1 MTSEH
6 RPNGELEDLGDALD
20 ARVDPDRPTGDQ
32 MMARVRAEGQ
42 PGRGRLRVYLGMA
55 PGVGKT
61 YRMLEEAHRRMERG
75 TDVVVGFVETY
86 GRRHTAALLD
96 GLEIVPRARVEYRGV
111 TVEEMDTDAVI
122 ARRPVVVLVD
132 ELAHT
137 NVPGST
143 RERRWEDVELIRD
156 AGIHVISTCN
166 VQHVDS
172 VADAVTTILGVPV
185 RERIPDEV
193 IWGADEIELVDMSP
207 HALRQRMRHGN
218 VYPPDRAAIA
228 LEKFFTEPNLMAL
241 RDLTLRFVAGRV
253 DDELEGAIAERGVGI
268 PPIAERVMA
277 VIDETKDCHRVLR
290 RAASLASLLRSPFLA
305 VAVETARVGQ
315 SRDRLIDL
323 QENIDYAVDLGAEVF
338 RVEAS
343 DLVTGLAEITR
354 ARRVSHLVLAH
365 HGRRGMDRLLRP
377 SIADQLVE
385 RVPGLEVH
393 LVGGMV
399 APASDLSGR
408 T

>member
-1 MTSEH
+1 
-6 RPNGELEDLGDALD
+6 
-20 ARVDPDRPTGDQ
+20 
-32 MMARVRAEGQ
+32 
-42 PGRGRLRVYLGMA
+42 
-55 PGVGKT
+55 
-61 YRMLEEAHRRMERG
+61 
-75 TDVVVGFVETY
+75 
-86 GRRHTAALLD
+86 
-96 GLEIVPRARVEYRGV
+96 
-111 TVEEMDTDAVI
+111 MDTDAVI

-323 QENIDYAVDLGAEVF
+323 QENMDYAVDLGAEVF